1 MFLHLVTHT
10 QIQYVSKINKQN
22 FDLKLELFHRRQR
35 TDALETKL
43 GRLEVLEHD
52 NKELQGINEE
62 LLLELEKRDDAVREA
77 VGLICE
83 LEARLE
89 EVEPLVAD
97 LRPSTAT
104 PELESLP
111 RNESVAPSE
120 QQLSQADSALP
131 STPPTA
137 RMLDYR
143 KDSQA
148 ARTPVDQSAPGVEK
162 GPWRTPSFLRENKKS
177 TRALRSLYSSDGYS
191 TPGNPSVFSLP
202 RPVSIFSADD
212 QKPEADP
219 DGFMLNSPRLS
230 MLSESSFLSVYG
242 NAKGSDLISAKKKE
256 RRPYDES
263 SSEDERPLQGIKQ
276 HNPNIHKWIN
286 ESKRTPPKRT
296 FAKERRGD
304 RFSSI
309 DEVVG
314 DVPNETQPIQ
324 RARQMSP
331 RSSSHQKREGSVNF
345 QPLPPLGGSM
355 FGHEVLPPTPD
366 TMSTSNKE
374 ADSAAPSIIT
384 EKSLMD
390 GTPFEVNNQTAF
402 APEER
407 PQTAE
412 SSGDPS
418 KLDPSPVFDEEDTA
432 MKSDGEYEST
442 QVAQS
447 DAGTIGIPPVPHQAS
462 KFMNGSLNAKRQVGA
477 APMRPLLASYAT
489 DMMFNGEG
497 YELLQPARTMSY
509 PSPAEGKHRRS
520 VQFPP
525 AGHEASEIPKT
536 VNESHSTKSR
546 ASGKNTTVTPTRE
559 RPGASS
565 TESPSDGRG
574 GESWTPSDTENND
587 RRQSSSVRLRS
598 LFGKLVLPSAKP
610 GAAPS
615 EPPSSG
621 IPSNNNTPPST
632 SRHRRPSSVHL
643 QNSAKPLPDPPAT
656 RIARPSSAKDP
667 NHSQFGAA
675 RRYSLLP
682 DAGVVPG
689 VQGVGLSQAEPG
701 KDSVELARGVDLP
714 YGRASAGG
722 LVRRQTDS
730 ESWQSNRTI
739 GGEEAVG
746 VAGRKWGIGI
756 GRSASTKMKE
766 GLNGLRNR
774 QK

>member
-1 MFLHLVTHT
+1 MSLYLVTHT

-35 TDALETKL
+35 TDALEAKL
-43 GRLEVLEHD
+43 GRLDVLEHD

-62 LLLELEKRDDAVREA
+62 LLLELEKRDVAVREA
-77 VGLICE
+77 VGLICD

-89 EVEPLVAD
+89 EVEPLVAA
-97 LRPSTAT
+97 LRPSTTT
-104 PELESLP
+104 PELEFQP
-111 RNESVAPSE
+111 CNDSVALSE
-120 QQLSQADSALP
+120 QQLSQTDSALP

-148 ARTPVDQSAPGVEK
+148 ARTPVDKLAPGVEK
-162 GPWRTPSFLRENKKS
+162 RPWRTPSFLRENKKS

-212 QKPEADP
+212 QKLEADP
-219 DGFMLNSPRLS
+219 DGFILNSPRLS

-256 RRPYDES
+256 HRPYDES
-263 SSEDERPLQGIKQ
+263 SSEDEHPLQGSKQ

-309 DEVVG
+309 DEVVD
-314 DVPNETQPIQ
+314 DVPNETQPVQ
-324 RARQMSP
+324 RARRISTRSP
-331 RSSSHQKREGSVNF
+331 SRQKREELVNF

-374 ADSAAPSIIT
+374 ANSAAPSIIT

-390 GTPFEVNNQTAF
+390 GTPFEVNNHTAF

-418 KLDPSPVFDEEDTA
+418 KLDPAPIFDEEDTV

-442 QVAQS
+442 HVAQS
-447 DAGTIGIPPVPHQAS
+447 DAGTIGIPPVPQQAS
-462 KFMNGSLNAKRQVGA
+462 KFINGSLNAKRQVGA
-477 APMRPLLASYAT
+477 VPMRPLLASYAT

-525 AGHEASEIPKT
+525 AGHEASEIPKA

-546 ASGKNTTVTPTRE
+546 ASGKNTMVTPTRE

-565 TESPSDGRG
+565 TESPSDGHG

-598 LFGKLVLPSAKP
+598 LFGKFGLPSAKP
-610 GAAPS
+610 GVALS
-615 EPPSSG
+615 EPPSAE
-621 IPSNNNTPPST
+621 IPSNTPPST

-643 QNSAKPLPDPPAT
+643 QNSTKPLPDPPAT

-667 NHSQFGAA
+667 NHSQFGTA

-689 VQGVGLSQAEPG
+689 IQGVNSSHAEPG

-714 YGRASAGG
+714 YGKASVGG
-722 LVRRQTDS
+722 TMHRRTDS

-739 GGEEAVG
+739 GGEDAVS

-774 QK
+774 QR

>member
-1 MFLHLVTHT
+1 M
-10 QIQYVSKINKQN
+10 
-22 FDLKLELFHRRQR
+22 
-35 TDALETKL
+35 ETKL
-43 GRLEVLEHD
+43 ARLEVLEHD
-52 NKELQGINEE
+52 NKELQAINED
-62 LLLELEKRDDAVREA
+62 LLLELEKRDVAVREA
-77 VGLICE
+77 VGLICD

-89 EVEPLVAD
+89 EAGGHQ
-97 LRPSTAT
+97 RPSTAT
-104 PELESLP
+104 TGLESLP
-111 RNESVAPSE
+111 STEAVAPSE
-120 QQLSQADSALP
+120 KNLSQADTALP
-131 STPPTA
+131 TTPPTA
-137 RMLDYR
+137 RILDYR
-143 KDSQA
+143 KDSPA
-148 ARTPVDQSAPGVEK
+148 ARTPVDRLAPGLEK
-162 GPWRTPSFLRENKKS
+162 RPSRTPSFLRENKKS

-202 RPVSIFSADD
+202 RPVSTFSADE
-212 QKPEADP
+212 QKPDPDP

-263 SSEDERPLQGIKQ
+263 SSEDERPLPASKQ

-286 ESKRTPPKRT
+286 ESKRTPPKRP
-296 FAKERRGD
+296 FARERRGD

-309 DEVVG
+309 DEVVD
-314 DVPNETQPIQ
+314 DVPNETQPIP

-331 RSSSHQKREGSVNF
+331 RSSSHQKREESINF

-374 ADSAAPSIIT
+374 THSAAPSIIT

-390 GTPFEVNNQTAF
+390 GTPFEVNNQIAF
-402 APEER
+402 PPEER

-418 KLDPSPVFDEEDTA
+418 KLDPSPVLDEDTV
-432 MKSDGEYEST
+432 MKSEGEYEST

-462 KFMNGSLNAKRQVGA
+462 KFMNGSLHAKRPVGA
-477 APMRPLLASYAT
+477 MPMRPLLASYAT

-509 PSPAEGKHRRS
+509 PSPAENKHRRS

-525 AGHEASEIPKT
+525 AGHEASEIPKA

-546 ASGKNTTVTPTRE
+546 AGGTNTTVTPTRE

-574 GESWTPSDTENND
+574 GESWTPSDTENTD
-587 RRQSSSVRLRS
+587 RRQPSSVRLRS
-598 LFGKLVLPSAKP
+598 LFGRIVPSAKP
-610 GAAPS
+610 GAAPR
-615 EPPSSG
+615 EPPSSEVA
-621 IPSNNNTPPST
+621 SNNTPSST
-632 SRHRRPSSVHL
+632 SRHGRPSSVHL

-667 NHSQFGAA
+667 NHSQFGTA

-689 VQGVGLSQAEPG
+689 VQGLGSSHAEAG
-701 KDSVELARGVDLP
+701 KDSVELARGADVP
-714 YGRASAGG
+714 FGKASAGG
-722 LVRRQTDS
+722 MVRPQTDS
-730 ESWQSNRTI
+730 ESWQSNRTM
-739 GGEEAVG
+739 GGEDTVS